1 MSDTTP
7 QELDTILAAAAAAQ
21 DAWATSPPAARAA
34 ALDEVAAAMGREA
47 DRLVALAEE
56 ESHLPEA
63 RLRGELTR
71 TRFQLGHFAGILRE
85 GSFLDATIDH
95 ADPDWPP
102 APRPDLRLAQYGLGP
117 VVVFA
122 GGNFPF
128 AFSVAGGDTA
138 SALAAGCPVVLKVH
152 PGHPRLSAAT
162 AEIVVAALVE
172 AGAPSGAFAVVY
184 GEQAGREAVVDPRVA
199 AGSFTGSLGGGR
211 ALFDLA
217 SGRPSPIPFFAEM
230 GSLNPVF
237 VTSAALEAD
246 RDALLDG
253 FVGSF
258 TLGVGQFC
266 TKPGMLIAPAGSGI
280 EDALRA
286 RVEAVAAA
294 PMLSEGIAG
303 RYGDTL
309 TALRAEP
316 ASRDV
321 VVAAAEGVP
330 DGLAAGATLIS
341 ATAADFLVDR
351 DGLLVECFGPASVL
365 VSYADEEELTAVAQA
380 FDGQLTATLH
390 ALADEPLATRLLPLL
405 RRIAGRVLFNDWP
418 TGVAVTAAMQHGG
431 PYPAT
436 TAASTTSVGDLAIRR
451 FLRPVSYQGVPDP
464 LLPPALQDANP
475 WGLPRRVDGRLVPSP
490 DQAENEV
497 T

>member
-1 MSDTTP
+1 
-7 QELDTILAAAAAAQ
+7 
-21 DAWATSPPAARAA
+21 
-34 ALDEVAAAMGREA
+34 
-47 DRLVALAEE
+47 
-56 ESHLPEA
+56 
-63 RLRGELTR
+63 
-71 TRFQLGHFAGILRE
+71 
-85 GSFLDATIDH
+85 
-95 ADPDWPP
+95 
-102 APRPDLRLAQYGLGP
+102 
-117 VVVFA
+117 
-122 GGNFPF
+122 
-128 AFSVAGGDTA
+128 
-138 SALAAGCPVVLKVH
+138 
-152 PGHPRLSAAT
+152 LSAAS
-162 AEIVVAALVE
+162 AEIVVAALAE
-172 AGAPSGAFAVVY
+172 AGAPSGTFNVIY
-184 GEQAGREAVVDPRVA
+184 GEPAGREAVLDPRVA

-217 SGRPSPIPFFAEM
+217 SSRRSPIPFFAEM

-237 VTSAALEAD
+237 VTGAALEAE

-266 TKPGMLIAPAGSGI
+266 TKPGVLVAPAGIGI

-286 RVEAVAAA
+286 RVETVAAA
-294 PMLSEGIAG
+294 PMLSEAIAG

-309 TALRAEP
+309 TTLRATP

-321 VVAAAEGVP
+321 VVAAADGIP
-330 DGLAAGATLIS
+330 DGLAAGATLIG
-341 ATAADFLVDR
+341 ATAADFLADR
-351 DGLLVECFGPASVL
+351 DALLVECFGPTSVL
-365 VSYADEEELTAVAQA
+365 ITYADEEELTAVAQA

-390 ALADEPLATRLLPLL
+390 ALPGEPLAARLLPLL
-405 RRIAGRVLFNDWP
+405 RAIAGRVLFNDWP

-436 TAASTTSVGDLAIRR
+436 TASSTTSVGDLAIRR
-451 FLRPVSYQGVPDP
+451 FLRPISYQGVPDP

-490 DQAENEV
+490 DHTENEV